1 MRRPTEHIILL
12 GSKIKDALVRL
23 NELNLDNILF
33 VVDENNKLVG
43 SLTDGDIRR
52 GLIKGIQIDSIVDC
66 VIQTNPKFVVKGQN
80 NLDKII
86 EFREQNFKIIPV
98 VDNNFRIINIINFRN
113 IKSYLPIDVLLM
125 AGGRGL
131 RLKPLTDNIPKPLL
145 KVGEK
150 PIIQHNIDRLAS
162 FGIDDYWI
170 SLNYLG
176 ELIESHLKTELN
188 KNINV
193 EYVWEK
199 EPLGTIGAASKID
212 NFQHEFILVM
222 NSDLLTNVDYE
233 KFFLDF
239 LEKDADLAVVTIP
252 YQVSIPY
259 AVLETRNGTV
269 ESFKEK
275 PTYTY
280 YSNGGIYLMKKK
292 VLNLIPKNTFFN
304 TTDLMEILIKE
315 KCKLISYPF
324 SGYWLDI
331 GKHDDFE
338 KAQFDIKNLLL

>member
-1 MRRPTEHIILL
+1 
-12 GSKIKDALVRL
+12 
-23 NELNLDNILF
+23 
-33 VVDENNKLVG
+33 
-43 SLTDGDIRR
+43 
-52 GLIKGIQIDSIVDC
+52 
-66 VIQTNPKFVVKGQN
+66 
-80 NLDKII
+80 
-86 EFREQNFKIIPV
+86 
-98 VDNNFRIINIINFRN
+98 
-113 IKSYLPIDVLLM
+113 M